1 MNIET
6 IIGLEIHVQLKT
18 KTKAFCGCKNEYG
31 NEPNTTV
38 CPICLGLPGALPV
51 LNKEA
56 VNYSIMAGLA
66 FNCDINEVSTMD
78 RKKYLYPDL
87 TKGYQLSQYE
97 VPICSNGFIEIMD
110 EQGNNKKIRLFQ
122 IQMEEDTGKSIHN
135 PDNTAFLDFNRCG
148 VPLIEIVSAPDMS
161 SGFEARAFLEKLKN
175 TLVHLDVS
183 DCKMEEGSLR
193 CDVNVNIKDLDTGKK
208 TNVIEI
214 KNLNSFRAVEKA
226 INFEVA
232 RQSELFKNDLSELK
246 ATRRWNDDKNETI
259 LMREKYTQE
268 DYRFSPDGD
277 IPNIHV
283 SDENIEAIRSQMP
296 ELIEEKAERFVEE
309 YGISAYEA
317 EIIASNKE
325 LSKYFEE
332 ATKFVKNYKL
342 VTNFIINELLRRI
355 KDEDGSFENLRF
367 SKEQLAKLLEYLDKD
382 EINNNTAKRVF
393 REMFENGIDPTKY
406 IKENSLIQI
415 SDESEIVKI
424 VEEVI
429 SENQES
435 VDSYLAGKDRAL
447 GFLVGQVMKRS
458 KGKANP
464 AKVNE
469 LLLELINKSK

>member
-232 RQSELFKNDLSELK
+232 RQSELLKNDLSELK
-246 ATRRWNDDKNETI
+246 ATRRWNDDRNETI

-469 LLLELINKSK
+469 LLLELIDKSK

>member
-56 VNYSIMAGLA
+56 VNYSIMAGLS

-232 RQSELFKNDLSELK
+232 RQSELLMNDLSELK
-246 ATRRWNDDKNETI
+246 ATRRWNDDRNETI

-464 AKVNE
+464 SKVNE

>member
-325 LSKYFEE
+325 LSTYFEE

>member
-232 RQSELFKNDLSELK
+232 RQTELLKNDLSELK
-246 ATRRWNDDKNETI
+246 ATRRWNDDRNETI

-469 LLLELINKSK
+469 LLLELIDKSK

>member
-232 RQSELFKNDLSELK
+232 RQTELLKNDLSELK
-246 ATRRWNDDKNETI
+246 ATRRWNDDRNETI

-429 SENQES
+429 YENQES

-469 LLLELINKSK
+469 LLLELIDKSK

>member
-161 SGFEARAFLEKLKN
+161 SEFEARAFLEKLKN

-232 RQSELFKNDLSELK
+232 RQTELLMNDLSELK
-246 ATRRWNDDKNETI
+246 ATRRWNDDRNETI

>member
-232 RQSELFKNDLSELK
+232 RQTELLKNDLSELK
-246 ATRRWNDDKNETI
+246 ATRRWNDDRNETI

>member
-1 MNIET
+1 MNIKT

-51 LNKEA
+51 MNKEA
-56 VNYSIMAGLA
+56 VNSAIMAGLA
-66 FNCDINEVSTMD
+66 FNCNINEVSSMD

-97 VPICSNGFIEIMD
+97 VPICSDGQIEIED
-110 EQGNNKKIRLFQ
+110 ESGNKKNIGLYR
-122 IQMEEDTGKSIHN
+122 IQLEEDTAKSIHN
-135 PDNTAFLDFNRCG
+135 SDNTAFLDFNRCG
-148 VPLIEIVSAPDMS
+148 VPLIEIVSAPDMT

-175 TLVHLDVS
+175 TLVHLDIS

-193 CDVNVNIKDLDTGKK
+193 CDVNVNIKDMDTGAK

-214 KNLNSFRAVEKA
+214 KNLNSFRAVERA
-226 INFEVA
+226 INFEVE
-232 RQSELFKNDLSELK
+232 RQKVILEAGKTEPK
-246 ATRRWNDDKNETI
+246 ATRRWNDEVNETI

-277 IPNIHV
+277 VPNIHV
-283 SDENIEAIRSQMP
+283 TQELINSINDSMP
-296 ELIEEKAERFVEE
+296 ELVEEKSARFVDT
-309 YGISAYEA
+309 YKITKYDADV
-317 EIIASNKE
+317 IASDKN
-325 LSKYFEE
+325 LSNYFEE
-332 ATKFVKNYKL
+332 ATKLVKNYKL
-342 VTNFIINELLRRI
+342 VTNFLINEMLRRM
-355 KDEDGSFENLRF
+355 KDEDSDYDSLRF
-367 SKEQLAKLLEYLDKD
+367 TKEQLAKLLEFVDKD

-393 REMFENGIDPTKY
+393 REMFENGVDPSEY

-415 SDESEIVKI
+415 SDEGEIVKI
-424 VEEVI
+424 VEDI
-429 SENQES
+429 LAANAES
-435 VDSYLAGKDRAL
+435 VESYLAGKDRAL
-447 GFLVGQVMKRS
+447 GFLIGQVMKLS

-469 LLLELINKSK
+469 LILERLNKSK